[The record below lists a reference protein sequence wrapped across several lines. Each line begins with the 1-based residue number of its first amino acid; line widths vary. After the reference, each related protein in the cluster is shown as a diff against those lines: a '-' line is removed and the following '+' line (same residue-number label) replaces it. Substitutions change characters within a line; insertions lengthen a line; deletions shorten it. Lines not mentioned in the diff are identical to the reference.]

1 MSALRTVGVPYTD
14 ADIAGAQAAVAGKAE
29 IEAVVAYLQ
38 QLGLLIPAN
47 ADVLP
52 VEDNVSPIVENP
64 AEK

>member
-1 MSALRTVGVPYTD
+1 
-14 ADIAGAQAAVAGKAE
+14 
-29 IEAVVAYLQ
+29 LQ